1 MADVL
6 RSTTFQ
12 LEFQGQ
18 DGITGIRQ
26 FTKAVTDA
34 DAATE
39 ALSAQLGENVKVTV
53 KNITTQAESVRQAKL
68 VLSQME
74 KTGAKVAEVTRFYEL
89 QSSMIGKTI
98 NEQEALNAVHRLGAN
113 ATQAQK
119 DQITDLVQKY
129 QQLRDS
135 SNLSS
140 LVTELSSSYARQAE
154 MVGKTANE
162 QERLNAVA
170 KLGVNATDAQI
181 DQVNRSVVAYQQL
194 RDAQEQKIQ
203 KDNAIAADSA
213 RLEKTMGQLNE
224 QYFRQAMLL
233 TKTANEQEILNAV
246 QRLGANANQAQ
257 KDQVFTLVQNYQRLR
272 DAADKTT
279 GSFRGVRGMSQQL
292 GWQLQDV
299 AVQAQMG
306 TSAFVILSQQGSQ
319 LAAAFGPTGALVG
332 AGIAVVGA
340 LAGVASAALSAKTEL
355 KELDAAARKIMDVRL
370 TTMVGMKD
378 LLASTADQTVIK
390 QYAELSDKVLSVN
403 TDLENQRTIVER
415 LAKARQAASEAA
427 KETNWR
433 GSFDPEKQAEFNK
446 LTREYNEELAKE
458 ATLTSTLNQLKKEL
472 DKTDSKSVERNE
484 KKTEAAAKK
493 AAAAAEAAARKAA
506 NATLSGLKKQE
517 TAFDSLVLSMVKQTN
532 TVEEEYGRRKAI
544 IDDHVKRVGK
554 EDQES
559 AKAYEALEKWKTE
572 KLLEEYSKQT
582 AAYQQR
588 EDARRAIEANQDT
601 ETGKPGL
608 DMSKENSKFAANMQT
623 LTSQQAQV
631 EKYVALHMRR
641 LDSERKGGVIS
652 NELYESSVKKLKDDS
667 LTEQERINAL
677 KEGEEV
683 RHNRAMS
690 DLMLATV
697 TAQVQA
703 VSDAAMVMTSIT
715 DLMSTGVEDVKA
727 KTAEMNDFQ
736 KGMFIIN
743 QSIAAAMAFINGV
756 SLGSKLAEAF
766 PLAAPAMIA
775 TGTAL
780 GAAQAGVIMGT
791 TFAGAFDDGGYIP
804 SGGIGIVS
812 EYGDELVNGQLVKG
826 PAQVTSREDTAAM
839 MGGGTPT
846 ILFENKID
854 GARYTQ
860 SRVDQDTIKIVAE
873 QVFAD
878 NIDKGVS
885 SVLSNRNSKSTK
897 SLKNNFTTRSKY

>member
-1 MADVL
+1 MSDVL

-18 DGITGIRQ
+18 DGITGIKQ
-26 FTKAVTDA
+26 FTKAVKDV
-34 DAATE
+34 DAATD
-39 ALSAQLGENVKVTV
+39 ALSATLGENVKVTV

-89 QSSMIGKTI
+89 QSSMIGKTA

-119 DQITDLVQKY
+119 DQITGLVQKY

-135 SNLSS
+135 SNLAS

-170 KLGVNATDAQI
+170 KLGANATQAQI
-181 DQVNRSVVAYQQL
+181 DQVNRSVLAYQQL

-203 KDNAIAADSA
+203 KDNVVAAESA
-213 RLEKTMGQLNE
+213 RLEKTMSQLNE
-224 QYFRQAMLL
+224 QYSRQAMLIG
-233 TKTANEQEILNAV
+233 KTASEQEVLNAV
-246 QRLGANANQAQ
+246 HRLGANATQAQ
-257 KDQVFTLVQNYQRLR
+257 KDQITTLVQNYQRLR
-272 DAADKTT
+272 DASDKTA
-279 GSFRGVRGMSQQL
+279 GSFRGVRGISQQL

-332 AGIAVVGA
+332 AGIAIVGA
-340 LAGVASAALSAKTEL
+340 LAGVASAALSAKTEI

-378 LLASTADQTVIK
+378 LLASTADQAVIK
-390 QYAELSDKVLSVN
+390 QYAELSDKVLAVN

-415 LAKARQAASEAA
+415 LAKARQAASDAS
-427 KETNWR
+427 KETNWV
-433 GSFDPEKQAEFNK
+433 GAFDPEKQAEFNK

-458 ATLTSTLNQLKKEL
+458 ATLTSNLNQLKKEL

-484 KKTEAAAKK
+484 KKTESDAKK
-493 AAAAAEAAARKAA
+493 AAKAAEAAARKAA
-506 NATLSGLKKQE
+506 NATLAGIKKQE

-532 TVEEEYGRRKAI
+532 TVEEEYGRRKVI

-559 AKAYEALEKWKTE
+559 ANAYEALEKWKTE
-572 KLLEEYSKQT
+572 KLAEEYVKRE
-582 AAYQQR
+582 AVRQQIEKAQFSQAKR
-588 EDARRAIEANQDT
+588 EDPVGEENRLLVENLKTLNDQKRALGESELTERQRIDALIEAEMDRHTSRLGEITNNQLIKQLENYAT
-601 ETGKPGL
+601 FTGALGTVFNQL
-608 DMSKENSKFAANMQT
+608 QAMAEDGSKEAA
-623 LTSQQAQV
+623 
-631 EKYVALHMRR
+631 ALF
-641 LDSERKGGVIS
+641 
-652 NELYESSVKKLKDDS
+652 Y
-667 LTEQERINAL
+667 
-677 KEGEEV
+677 
-683 RHNRAMS
+683 
-690 DLMLATV
+690 
-697 TAQVQA
+697 
-703 VSDAAMVMTSIT
+703 
-715 DLMSTGVEDVKA
+715 
-727 KTAEMNDFQ
+727 
-736 KGMFIIN
+736 IN
-743 QSIAAAMAFINGV
+743 QAIA
-756 SLGSKLAEAF
+756 LADTIVNTE
-766 PLAAPAMIA
+766 LAATKALGQLGVFGIPASTVIRA
-775 TGTAL
+775 TGYASAGIIAGQTIT
-780 GAAQAGVIMGT
+780 GAY
-791 TFAGAFDDGGYIP
+791 DDGGYIP

-826 PAQVTSREDTAAM
+826 PARVTSREDTAAM

-846 ILFENKID
+846 ILFENKIE

-885 SVLSNRNSKSTK
+885 SVLSNRNSKATK